1 MKSRIF
7 FAFALIIGLFCNFFS
22 FSQEKK
28 QDFLTENED
37 ENLSEIFSP
46 SGIELSNS
54 VYDFLISCSFNPEKQ
69 DLVYSGTN
77 DFPYNIILNINEK
90 DYTLSEKELFNQK
103 RVIYVISQNDAFLNK
118 NLILNFCNYCKESAL
133 PVTILFSYS
142 TKLQNFDDFP
152 DFSTTQVFIN
162 TLSPDS
168 DVTAIILEFGGP
180 QNIIISSSDGK
191 TSPSWIVQTLYNLA
205 IKSTLSFATPPYYL
219 SQMHKFKFSQDSE
232 IEEFF
237 KLNIPCA
244 KISFKNRTK
253 DFKSVNYFLKELTA
267 SFDENSQMEFDQHFF
282 ILNIFGKKFI
292 TISETFIVYA
302 VLFSILAFLIFSS
315 LVFFIDHKRQINS
328 IFDLKYNWHAL
339 PVTFLII
346 LSCLLLG
353 KGFYVVIKTNL
364 NSLSKIF
371 LSYTIQAFFA
381 IIACGVFFIA
391 EVFRN
396 KNLNEKTISYLVLIS
411 SFFNQFIFLYVDIS
425 LFPIFFV
432 VCLLGIPA
440 LYIKNNA
447 VHILIFLLMCLPFYI
462 YVRLLIEYSQISEL
476 KNYLLS
482 SNSIIFAI
490 SFVSLPLFLEIFRI
504 YIQFS
509 RKIKKSKLK
518 IIIPSAFASFVFI
531 TILFTGLI
539 HISVI
544 INEQRQT
551 QNIEIQ
557 KAEDMNIAIF
567 TIDEFLFEDIV
578 RTLEITIPKNT
589 VQCLVK
595 VSCEKE
601 SDSTPILYSDNSF
614 ATISETS
621 AYFII
626 PKNPPEKMKFT
637 YGTKDFPTTIKI
649 SCIYKGK
656 EPNQFIMQ
664 EKTVKID

>member
-7 FAFALIIGLFCNFFS
+7 FAFVLIIGLFCEFFS
-22 FSQEKK
+22 FSQEKN
-28 QDFLTENED
+28 QDFLTENSD

-46 SGIELSNS
+46 SGTELSNS
-54 VYDFLISCSFNPEKQ
+54 VYDFLISSSFNPEIQ
-69 DLVYSGTN
+69 ELVNSGTN

-90 DYTLSEKELFNQK
+90 DYALSEKELFNQK
-103 RVIYVISQNDAFLNK
+103 RVIYVISQTDAFLNK

-133 PVTILFSYS
+133 PVTILFSYG
-142 TKLQNFDDFP
+142 TKLQTFDDFP

-180 QNIIISSSDGK
+180 QNIIISSSNGK
-191 TSPSWIVQTLYNLA
+191 TSPSWLVQTLYNLA

-219 SQMHKFKFSQDSE
+219 SQMHKFKFSQDTG

-267 SFDENSQMEFDQHFF
+267 SFDENSPMEFDQHFF
-282 ILNIFGKKFI
+282 ILNILGKKFI
-292 TISETFIVYA
+292 TISESFIVYA
-302 VLFSILAFLIFSS
+302 VLFSILASLLFSS
-315 LVFFIDHKRQINS
+315 LTFFIDHKRKINS
-328 IFDLKYNWHAL
+328 IFNLKYNWHAL
-339 PVTFLII
+339 PVTFLIV
-346 LSCLLLG
+346 LLCLVLG
-353 KGFYVVIKTNL
+353 KGFSVVIKTNL
-364 NSLSKIF
+364 NTLSKIF

-381 IIACGVFFIA
+381 IIACGLFFIA
-391 EVFRN
+391 EVYRN

-411 SFFNQFIFLYVDIS
+411 SFFNQFIFLYADIS

-432 VCLLGIPA
+432 VCLLAIAA

-447 VHILIFLLMCLPFYI
+447 VHVLIFLLMCLPFYI
-462 YVRLLIEYSQISEL
+462 YVRLLINYSQISEL

-482 SNSIIFAI
+482 SSSIIFAI

-544 INEQRQT
+544 TNEQRQT

-557 KAEDMNIAIF
+557 KAEDRDIAVF
-567 TIDEFLFEDIV
+567 TIDDFLFEDIV
-578 RTLEITIPKNT
+578 RTLEITIPQNT
-589 VQCLVK
+589 IQCLVK

-614 ATISETS
+614 ATTSETS

-656 EPNQFIMQ
+656 NPNQFIMQ